1 MRALDNDALICDF
14 AQYYHIYDFT
24 ALDLKYAAVL
34 ACGLPKESRI
44 MTVMSGKKFQA
55 DTLIQLAILDTVRA
69 LEHAFIQ
76 AHSKDELPE
85 FRSLLTE
92 LFGEDAQEDIDAQWF
107 TSADDFKAE
116 WARVTG
122 KVTDDG

>member
-24 ALDLKYAAVL
+24 ALDLKYAAIL
-34 ACGLPKESRI
+34 ADGLPKDSRI
-44 MTVMSGKKFQA
+44 MMAMSGRKYQPDA
-55 DTLIQLAILDTVRA
+55 VIQLAILDTVRA
-69 LEHAFIQ
+69 IEHAFIK
-76 AHSKDELPE
+76 AHSDAELPE
-85 FRSLLTE
+85 FKSLLTE
-92 LFGEDAQEDIDAQWF
+92 LLGEDAQEDIDAQWF